1 MSEIKINI
9 DQTQDISFLIDA
21 TNDVLNATE
30 SDFAAMKQKKWYTR
44 LWETITFSKD
54 NQIRTAN
61 GVTNLAKLQE
71 ILVRV
76 LVNLSSNNAVIS
88 EVVKNNSQLITQLSC
103 IDRQLLRE
111 INKIK
116 YGSSSFIEFP
126 TLDIERKMQLAYFL
140 VKADVGAKKT
150 ELSQKY
156 IGAVLIVAG
165 LSAIDDNWDV
175 SVIDTWSRQEQELLY
190 RMIITNRYLLE
201 IDYHDESEVIDNLSI
216 SSKRK
221 AELESIIEETAK
233 NASPDFFVSFFDK
246 TVENMLQNEDDILFA
261 VEDKETYAEPNE
273 EDSID
278 TYDPEKRIKEE
289 DAARK
294 IFKLCKESI
303 SQIQQAINTKDY
315 VLLYLESDRISNRPQ
330 WLPAGNILNTEGT
343 KENGLYAVDKYTGE
357 LSLTISLDK
366 LPTGE
371 RLKSSC
377 YHNNLAFILLYK
389 ENTVELYYIDVEG
402 KTLNQICRLPAS
414 NQYASHQIR
423 AVNEKYLI
431 LSDSEKEILYT
442 INYTVRPAKCYAVK
456 YAPYLRGTLTFYKG
470 NPCVIRKDSMSV
482 LSPTNLAEVK
492 TISWGNEEGVAS
504 AHIYGDRIFLM
515 QWISCWGSR
524 TVHGHTAPIGDIYNI
539 VSIDINNPSEQTTL
553 FSNLRL
559 KEKKYDESGWI
570 MARFPADSTSA
581 YEWLFFDITT
591 QELYQIATDSAE
603 SYSEGHFSM
612 KCTGINIGDIG
623 KIGNMFFYKN
633 KQSSTVGSV
642 YIEDLKNKAGI

>member
-61 GVTNLAKLQE
+61 GVANLAKLQE
-71 ILVRV
+71 VLVRV

-88 EVVKNNSQLITQLSC
+88 EVVKNNSRLITQLSC

-201 IDYHDESEVIDNLSI
+201 IDYHAESEVIDNLSI

-221 AELESIIEETAK
+221 AEIESIINETA
-233 NASPDFFVSFFDK
+233 NNTSPDFFVSFFDK
-246 TVENMLQNEDDILFA
+246 TVENMLQNEDDILFV
-261 VEDKETYAEPNE
+261 VEDEDTYAEPNE

-278 TYDPEKRIKEE
+278 TYDPEERIKEE
-289 DAARK
+289 EASKK
-294 IFKLCKESI
+294 IYELCGGAISSI
-303 SQIQQAINTKDY
+303 ISTKDY
-315 VLLYLESDRISNRPQ
+315 ALIYFEPKWAPETPR
-330 WLPAGNILNTEGT
+330 WLSRRTSTTEDID
-343 KENGLYAVDKYTGE
+343 ENGLYAIHKYTGE
-357 LSLTISLDK
+357 ISFVLPLNK
-366 LPTGE
+366 LPSGN
-371 RLKSSC
+371 RLVDTC
-377 YHNNLAFILLYK
+377 YYNNLLFALI
-389 ENTVELYYIDVEG
+389 ESDDVAELYLIDISG
-402 KTLNQICRLPAS
+402 KTIKRIFRVANYDCWGKAIMF
-414 NQYASHQIR
+414 
-423 AVNEKYLI
+423 VDEKYI
-431 LSDSEKEILYT
+431 VIKNSKEGCSYVIAYTSCTAKKYSSKFVPHLSGEWLDYEKMPCT
-442 INYTVRPAKCYAVK
+442 IRN
-456 YAPYLRGTLTFYKG
+456 GG
-470 NPCVIRKDSMSV
+470 MSV
-482 LSPTNLAEVK
+482 LAIDSLEPTK
-492 TISWGNEEGVAS
+492 SISWRKEEESSLNS
-504 AHIYGDRIFLM
+504 AIIHSGKVFLLRKTGEWGTRVEYGKDE
-515 QWISCWGSR
+515 
-524 TVHGHTAPIGDIYNI
+524 PIGSIY
-539 VSIDINNPSEQTTL
+539 SIISVDINNPNTQSVIL
-553 FSNLRL
+553 SDLRL
-559 KEKKYDESGWI
+559 KRVQRDHSGWV
-570 MARFPADSTSA
+570 MARFSA
-581 YEWLFFDITT
+581 GSIYTHEWLYFDVIGEELHCITT
-591 QELYQIATDSAE
+591 DLAD
-603 SYSEGHFSM
+603 SYSEGHFSK
-612 KCTGINIGDIG
+612 KCTGITIG
-623 KIGNMFFYKN
+623 KVERIGKMFFYK
-633 KQSSTVGSV
+633 KTSGTVGCV
-642 YIEDLKNKAGI
+642 HIEDLI